1 MQLELLAPARTKD
14 IGIAAIDCG
23 ADAVYI
29 AGPAFGARY
38 AAGNG
43 IGDIAEL
50 CSYAHRFKA
59 RVYATVNTLLEENER
74 PAAEKMM
81 QELYEAGIDAFIVQ
95 DPAILA
101 LKRPPVPLFAS
112 TQSVL
117 RTPER
122 AQELEKAGF
131 SRLILERQLSLE
143 QICAIRKAVSCDLE
157 FFVHG
162 ALCVC
167 YSGQC
172 YLSEELLGRSAN
184 RGCCAQPCR
193 STYDLTDADG
203 KVLARQ
209 KSLLSLKDFR
219 LDDHIA
225 QLVEA
230 GISSF
235 KIEGRLKNAG
245 YVKNVVRHYDKAL
258 NAFIEAHPEHSRASV
273 GRCSGGFEPDPE
285 KTFNR
290 GYTSLFID
298 GKRGKW
304 NSSDS
309 AKAIGEPLGTVSQV
323 KGNTVVLALDGGKSV
338 ANGDGL
344 TFISNG
350 VEVAGMRA
358 EVARGSE
365 ITVRDASPLKKGM
378 KVYRNLDV
386 AFERELEKNM
396 PQRLVN
402 ATIDYSSKDGVTT
415 LSARTAEGIEAR
427 ISIEDSA
434 EPARNTATAEES
446 VRRQLGKKAGIFDF
460 KCGSLQWDQPRFYP
474 ASQLNAMRRDL
485 AEKLQE
491 AVLRE
496 AEKERRKA
504 GAEAL
509 EATFGKGAALLTFP
523 LPPKGEVM
531 RTKYCIRHEL
541 GFCPKQK
548 PAVSPKEPLYLCN
561 SGYRLKLDFDC
572 KNCEMIVIL

>member
-81 QELYEAGIDAFIVQ
+81 AELYEAGVDAFIVQ

-101 LKRPPVPLFAS
+101 LKRPPVPLYAS

-143 QICAIRKAVSCDLE
+143 QIRAIREAVSCDLE

-219 LDDHIA
+219 LDDHIGA
-225 QLVEA
+225 LVGA

-309 AKAIGEPLGTVSQV
+309 AKAIGEPLGTIAQV
-323 KGNTVVLALDGGKSV
+323 KGNILTLVLEKGKEV

-365 ITVRDASPLKKGM
+365 ITVRDATPLKKGM

-402 ATIDYSSKDGVTT
+402 AMIDYSSKDG
-415 LSARTAEGIEAR
+415 IEASLR
-427 ISIEDSA
+427 FDDASD
-434 EPARNTATAEES
+434 PARNAAGAEES

-460 KCGSLQWDQPRFYP
+460 KCDSLEWDQPRFYP

-485 AEKLQE
+485 ADKLQD
-491 AVLRE
+491 VILRK
-496 AEKERRKA
+496 AEEERRKA
-504 GAEAL
+504 GAEAM
-509 EATFGKGAALLTFP
+509 EATSGKGAAQLTFP
-523 LPPKGEVM
+523 RPPKGEVM

>member
-1 MQLELLAPARTKD
+1 MQLELLAPARTRD

-143 QICAIRKAVSCDLE
+143 QIRAIRNAVKCDLE

-167 YSGQC
+167 YSGHC

-203 KVLARQ
+203 RILARQ

-225 QLVEA
+225 ALIGA

-235 KIEGRLKNAG
+235 KIEGRLKNAS
-245 YVKNVVRHYDKAL
+245 YVKNIVRHYDKAL
-258 NAFIEAHPEHSRASV
+258 NAFIEANPGYSRSSI

-304 NSSDS
+304 NSADS
-309 AKAIGEPLGTVSQV
+309 AKAIGEPLGTISQV
-323 KGNTVVLALDGGKSV
+323 KGNTLTLALEKGKAV

-358 EVARGSE
+358 EVARGIE
-365 ITVRDASPLKKGM
+365 ITVREASPLKKGM
-378 KVYRNLDV
+378 KVYRNFDLQFD
-386 AFERELEKNM
+386 RELEKNM
-396 PQRLVN
+396 PQRLVE
-402 ATIDYSSKDGVTT
+402 AAIDYSSNGGRTT
-415 LSARTAEGIEAR
+415 LCARTAEGTQAL
-427 ISIEDSA
+427 ISFEDSA
-434 EPARNTATAEES
+434 ELARNTETAEDA

-460 KCGSLQWDQPRFYP
+460 KCGSLEWDEPRFYP

-485 AEKLQE
+485 ADKLQE
-491 AVLRE
+491 TILRE
-496 AEKERRKA
+496 AEEVREKA
-504 GAEAL
+504 GKEAL
-509 EATFGKGAALLTFP
+509 AATSGIGAAQLTFP
-523 LPPKGEVM
+523 RPPKGEVM

-548 PAVSPKEPLYLCN
+548 PSERPKEPLYLCN
-561 SGYRLKLDFDC
+561 SGYRLKLEFDC

>member
-38 AAGNG
+38 AAANA
-43 IGDIAEL
+43 IGEIAEL
-50 CSYAHRFKA
+50 CAYAHRFGA
-59 RVYATVNTLLEENER
+59 GVYATVNTLIEESER

-95 DPAILA
+95 DPAVLE
-101 LKRPPVPLFAS
+101 LKLPPVRLFAS
-112 TQSVL
+112 TQSVI

-122 AQELEKAGF
+122 ARELEKAGF

-143 QICAIRKAVSCDLE
+143 QIAAIRNAVSCDLE

-172 YLSEELLGRSAN
+172 YLSEKLLDRSAN

-203 KVLARQ
+203 NVLAKE

-219 LDDHIA
+219 LDGHIA
-225 QLVEA
+225 KLVDA

-235 KIEGRLKNAG
+235 KIEGRLKNAS
-245 YVKNVVRHYDKAL
+245 YVKNIVRHYDMAL
-258 NAFIEAHPEHSRASV
+258 NAFIANPPGYSRASL
-273 GRCSGGFEPDPE
+273 GRVRGGFTPDPE

-304 NSSDS
+304 NSEDS
-309 AKAIGEPLGTVSQV
+309 AKAIGELLGQV
-323 KGNTVVLALDGGKSV
+323 AAVRGNIVTLDGGKKV

-344 TFISNG
+344 TFVSGG

-358 EVARGSE
+358 EVVSGRD
-365 ITVRDASPLKKGM
+365 ITVRDASSLKKGM
-378 KVYRNLDV
+378 KVYRNFDLRFD
-386 AFERELEKNM
+386 RELEKNM
-396 PQRLVN
+396 PQRLIE

-415 LSARTAEGIEAR
+415 LRAHASEGFEAVLKFEDTAETART
-427 ISIEDSA
+427 
-434 EPARNTATAEES
+434 PQTAEET

-460 KCGSLQWDQPRFYP
+460 SVGTVEWDAPRFYP
-474 ASQLNAMRRDL
+474 ASQLNEMRRTL
-485 AEKLQE
+485 AAKLEQAIVEK
-491 AVLRE
+491 RE
-496 AEKERRKA
+496 KA
-504 GAEAL
+504 LPKAL
-509 EATFGKGAALLTFP
+509 NAASLTFP
-523 LPPKGEVM
+523 RPPKGEVM
-531 RTKYCIRHEL
+531 RTRYCIRHEMGL
-541 GFCPKQK
+541 CPRQK
-548 PAVSPKEPLYLCN
+548 PASIPKEPLYLCN
-561 SGYRLKLDFDC
+561 SGYRLKLEFDC